1 MLNILLIILKAVGI
15 TAAVLLGLIVLL
27 LLMILFVPVRY
38 SARGSYAD
46 DVSPRLEMDI
56 TWLMR
61 VLSGRIR
68 YEDELSYEL
77 RIFGKVVESS
87 DAEAPDQ
94 GSEAEIAE
102 LETAETGIAET
113 ETAGTEIREAEAA
126 VDRPPAAELSEAH
139 QQEGVK
145 PQVAAA
151 DETGELDKPTDHIM
165 DSDIADENSQAKTA
179 KNNSKTQEYRRQGQ
193 PKNQGSLSGKAPQRS
208 ASRIRRLLRGAFD
221 GAKRILSGLMRFARR
236 LCENRD
242 GVTAFLRDQGHR
254 RAISLLWSSL
264 RRLLRHIWPQRLD
277 GHLTFGFEDPSVTG
291 YVLAMLSVLMS
302 GGKNDM
308 TVIPFFDRRCM
319 DCEASIKGKLRLI
332 VPISIALKIYTDED
346 CKRLYSEV
354 TNGGK

>member
-27 LLMILFVPVRY
+27 LLLILFVPVRY

-46 DVSPRLEMDI
+46 DVSPRLEMDV
-56 TWLMR
+56 TWLLR

-77 RIFGKVVESS
+77 RILGKVVESS

-94 GSEAEIAE
+94 DPEAEIAE
-102 LETAETGIAET
+102 PETAETE
-113 ETAGTEIREAEAA
+113 
-126 VDRPPAAELSEAH
+126 AAELSEV
-139 QQEGVK
+139 QTQEPDARADIQEMSVVK
-145 PQVAAA
+145 VSPSGASSENESTTEHEIEDVSPA
-151 DETGELDKPTDHIM
+151 DETHPRLNEAQEVI
-165 DSDIADENSQAKTA
+165 DEDNRKKAEKTH
-179 KNNSKTQEYRRQGQ
+179 RRGT
-193 PKNQGSLSGKAPQRS
+193 
-208 ASRIRRLLRGAFD
+208 SRIRRLLRGALD
-221 GAKRILSGLMRFARR
+221 GAKRILSGLLRFARR

-242 GVTAFLRDQGHR
+242 SVTAFLRDQGHR

-264 RRLLRHIWPQRLD
+264 RKLLRHIWPQRLD

-302 GGKNDM
+302 GRENDM

-332 VPISIALKIYTDED
+332 VPISIGLKIYTDED